1 MVLESLSHVPGYG
14 HALDTEVVEIFTSM
28 VTLWGLQGICP
39 GELFS
44 WLKEIKGDDFF
55 LRVTVS
61 PGGGE
66 GGRLCQ
72 MLLLRNLNFLSPGST
87 LRNTQPWMMEA
98 WAFLI

>member
-1 MVLESLSHVPGYG
+1 M
-14 HALDTEVVEIFTSM
+14 
-28 VTLWGLQGICP
+28 
-39 GELFS
+39 
-44 WLKEIKGDDFF
+44 KEIKGDDFF

-61 PGGGE
+61 PGE
-66 GGRLCQ
+66 GGRGGLCQ